1 MFVTRCKGWDFSNL
15 IHSTLL
21 IFPGCFSV
29 SCYGD
34 RPLSSWCRWPRS
46 IIYLDQRKRQGCG
59 ASNKARGCNRCNASW
74 CACCF
79 VHHGWYSLFIY
90 TVGITG
96 EFMLQ
101 AYTMQPLIR
110 TRLLLLA
117 VFAATTTRSSSEI
130 LGDDGG
136 QVRRIYLVDK
146 QFSMIP

>member
-1 MFVTRCKGWDFSNL
+1 M
-15 IHSTLL
+15 
-21 IFPGCFSV
+21 
-29 SCYGD
+29 
-34 RPLSSWCRWPRS
+34 SSWCRWPRS

-59 ASNKARGCNRCNASW
+59 ASNKARGCNNRCNASW

-117 VFAATTTRSSSEI
+117 VFTAATTPSSSDET
-130 LGDDGG
+130 LGDDGS
-136 QVRRIYLVDK
+136 QVRRIYHQSAIQHDTLIEPAETNIGSDLLSSTYRSQGEQFLVC
-146 QFSMIP
+146 S